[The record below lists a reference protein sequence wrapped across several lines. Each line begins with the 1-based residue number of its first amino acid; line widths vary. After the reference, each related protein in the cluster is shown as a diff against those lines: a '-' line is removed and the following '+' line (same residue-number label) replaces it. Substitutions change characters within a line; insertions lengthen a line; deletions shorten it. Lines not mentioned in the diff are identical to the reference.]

1 MFQTTNQKFEHDIPL
16 PSSRKY
22 STAPASRARPNSWR
36 PSPPAA
42 VRNGPQGCRH
52 PPGRPGGE
60 NGGRVGTASPKMVG
74 KWWENDENDGKWCA
88 MWNIFV
94 GESTPY
100 FFAKH
105 IPKNILET
113 PGTPQYSWRI
123 IIAIQDSVRS
133 VICFMLK
140 HTSSRLSLGKQKT
153 TIFPGSTPPRSSTW
167 RLHGV
172 VHALSEEVQEATR
185 LHPWHQWW

>member
-1 MFQTTNQKFEHDIPL
+1 MVGEL
-16 PSSRKY
+16 E
-22 STAPASRARPNSWR
+22 
-36 PSPPAA
+36 
-42 VRNGPQGCRH
+42 RH
-52 PPGRPGGE
+52 PPKWWGNGGE
-60 NGGRVGTASPKMVG
+60 MVG
-74 KWWENDENDGKWCA
+74 KWWENYEHDREKWWKWWENATTCHQIWMGFLENHPLSPFLLCEISLLE
-88 MWNIFV
+88 NQPHI
-94 GESTPY
+94 

-113 PGTPQYSWRI
+113 PETPQYSWRI
-123 IIAIQDSVRS
+123 IIAIPDSVRS

-140 HTSSRLSLGKQKT
+140 HTSSRLSLGRKT
-153 TIFPGSTPPRSSTW
+153 TIFPGSTPPRSSSW